1 MGNSPAYRQ
10 AGSAD
15 LEILYHHF
23 IHLRRRP
30 PRSAGWMNA
39 QKVDKSF
46 MCSKLDASVDFAT
59 GG

>member
-1 MGNSPAYRQ
+1 
-10 AGSAD
+10 
-15 LEILYHHF
+15 LICWHKFIKILLSTYAEDRGF
-23 IHLRRRP
+23 CP
-30 PRSAGWMNA
+30 WMNA